1 MHACTTHASHP
12 QAGGW
17 PPIHP
22 LPLLD
27 CPHQVISD
35 APLDLGSEHGPF
47 PLIRIPMQYLDGE
60 RAFLPR
66 PLLPMTTPT
75 LRLAAGEPG
84 LLSLCDSDGDVS
96 DLSWSSWLI
105 YLRLDLCCFKIGKDC
120 RSRYGTVRC
129 RIRAATSDPVLFQSL
144 SSSISRG
151 FLSIEYSSHRT
162 RRKLASSPSLH
173 SLVAPP
179 QERRDIQ
186 KRLVLRSSVIHGSA
200 PQSSVAC
207 CCTPASSLLATLHCL
222 LPQRYTPQ
230 HDRALRSTGRRC
242 QPARTLF
249 LENPCRKLERSA

>member
-1 MHACTTHASHP
+1 MLHALAS
-12 QAGGW
+12 AGGKLA
-17 PPIHP
+17 PDPSS
-22 LPLLD
+22 LPLY
-27 CPHQVISD
+27 PVIRD

-75 LRLAAGEPG
+75 LT
-84 LLSLCDSDGDVS
+84 LCDSDGDVS
-96 DLSWSSWLI
+96 DLFWSSWPI
-105 YLRLDLCCFKIGKDC
+105 YLLLDLCCFKIGKDC

-129 RIRAATSDPVLFQSL
+129 LIRAATSDPVLFQSL

-162 RRKLASSPSLH
+162 WRKLASSPSLH

-186 KRLVLRSSVIHGSA
+186 KRLVLRSSIIHGSA

-207 CCTPASSLLATLHCL
+207 CCTPASSLLATLHYYYYCL

-249 LENPCRKLERSA
+249 PENPCRKLERSA